1 MFNHEKMAELIR
13 ERKIEQKTVAEAVGV
28 SEQAISYFVRGLKE
42 PSLAVLGRIAKVL
55 GVSAAEL
62 IKE

>member
-1 MFNHEKMAELIR
+1 MFNYERMAELIR

-28 SEQAISYFVRGLKE
+28 SEQAISYFVRGLKT
-42 PSLAVLGRIAKVL
+42 PSLEVLSRIAKVL

>member
-55 GVSAAEL
+55 GVPAAEL

>member
-1 MFNHEKMAELIR
+1 MFNYERMAELIR
-13 ERKIEQKTVAEAVGV
+13 EKKIEQKDIAEAIGV
-28 SEQAISYFVRGLKE
+28 STAAVSYYARGLKS
-42 PSLAVLGRIAKVL
+42 PSIEVLGRIAKVL